1 MLAQGPA
8 TGLGHLARPAAV
20 RPTGTLCAMSDHRPT
35 EPLEDLHRLV
45 GLPRPRY
52 TRADVERLTGVP
64 DAQATGWW
72 RAMGFPNAGEDE
84 VVFSAADVLL
94 VRQLAE
100 RLREGLFDEEH
111 VLRLARV
118 MGASFSRVAGAQVET
133 LAEMVDRVG
142 FDDDPGADRLQRIVG
157 QDEAW
162 DLSVLVDS
170 VLYVWRRHLL
180 AALAGAA
187 TTDGATTEQA
197 VGFVDIVQF
206 TALSDQLEDDELGRV
221 VDEFET
227 AATDCVATHGGQVV
241 KFIGDEVLF
250 TAPTL
255 DVGVDIALDLV
266 DRDPDAPEVRCG
278 LAFGPTVGL
287 GGDVFGPT
295 VNLAARLTSVARP
308 SRVLLPHDLAEQLE
322 GRDELVVK
330 RVGRKYDLKGIGST
344 RVATVTRGEPL
355 DA

>member
-1 MLAQGPA
+1 
-8 TGLGHLARPAAV
+8 
-20 RPTGTLCAMSDHRPT
+20 MSADPPT

-64 DAQATGWW
+64 DEQATGWW

-84 VVFSAADVLL
+84 VVFTAADVLL

-100 RLREGLFDEEH
+100 RLEQGLFDEEH

-118 MGASFSRVAGAQVET
+118 MGAAFSRVAGAQVDT

-142 FDDDPGADRLQRIVG
+142 FDDAPGTDRLQRIIG

-187 TTDGATTEQA
+187 STDGTTTEQA

-206 TALSDQLEDDELGRV
+206 TALSDQLEDDELGQL
-221 VDEFET
+221 VDEFES
-227 AATDCVATHGGQVV
+227 AATDSVAAHGGQVV

-250 TAPTL
+250 VAPSL

-266 DRDPDAPEVRCG
+266 DRADDAPEVRCG

-308 SRVLLPHDLAEQLE
+308 GRVLLPQDQSEQLGE
-322 GRDELVVK
+322 RTDLVVK

-344 RVATVTRGEPL
+344 RVASVVRAVQG
-355 DA
+355 

>member
-1 MLAQGPA
+1 MP
-8 TGLGHLARPAAV
+8 
-20 RPTGTLCAMSDHRPT
+20 DHGPT
-35 EPLEDLHRLV
+35 EPLADLHRLV

-64 DAQATGWW
+64 DEQSTGWW
-72 RAMGFPNAGEDE
+72 RAMGFPTAAADE

-100 RLREGLFDEEH
+100 RLDEGLFDEEH

-118 MGASFSRVAGAQVET
+118 MGASFSRVAGAQVDT
-133 LAEMVDRVG
+133 LAEMVDRVEFG
-142 FDDDPGADRLQRIVG
+142 DGPGTDRLQRIVG
-157 QDEAW
+157 QDQAW

-187 TTDGATTEQA
+187 STDGATTEQA

-206 TALSDQLEDDELGRV
+206 TALSEQLDDDDLGRV

-227 AATDCVATHGGQVV
+227 AATDCVARHGGQVV

-250 TAPTL
+250 TAPGLATA
-255 DVGVDIALDLV
+255 VDIALDLV
-266 DRDPDAPEVRCG
+266 DRGEDSPGVRCG

-308 SRVLLPHDLAEQLE
+308 GRVLLPHDQAGQLD
-322 GRDELVVK
+322 GRDDLVVK

-344 RVATVTRGEPL
+344 RVATVARVAPE
-355 DA
+355 